1 MTRVKLP
8 CPSSNCDF
16 ETVELEETQA
26 EKQVD
31 LHVKID
37 HATAIATA
45 TGGDGHSRPE
55 KFPRPEISIDKSTED
70 WNEFLVTWEQY
81 KEEYR
86 LEGPQLIRQLYA
98 CCSEEMK
105 TSLSRITSGQQ
116 FKKTE
121 KELLELMKQLAVRYQ
136 NPMVHVQEFLQQTQ
150 NQDEGVRHFLT
161 RLGLSV

>member
-70 WNEFLVTWEQY
+70 WNEFLVTLEQY

-86 LEGPQLIRQLYA
+86 LEGPQLKGGNLKI
-98 CCSEEMK
+98 S
-105 TSLSRITSGQQ
+105 
-116 FKKTE
+116 
-121 KELLELMKQLAVRYQ
+121 
-136 NPMVHVQEFLQQTQ
+136 
-150 NQDEGVRHFLT
+150 HFLFT
-161 RLGLSV
+161 LGVFNLIYFW